1 MVLARVAE
9 WFLSSPPPQ
18 FVDDRQSKFLGL
30 VRDGRIEQKNIV
42 VDEEEDE
49 YREGRPP
56 YVHVSSIAVAGQL
69 RTKLNSNGGLPR
81 PC

>member
-18 FVDDRQSKFLGL
+18 LVDDRQREYLGL
-30 VRDGRIEQKNIV
+30 VHDGRIEQKNTV

-49 YREGRPP
+49 YQEGRPS
-56 YVHVSSIAVAGQL
+56 YVHVSSIADCCATSGKTEL
-69 RTKLNSNGGLPR
+69 
-81 PC
+81 

>member
-18 FVDDRQSKFLGL
+18 LVDDRQNKYFGL
-30 VRDGRIEQKNIV
+30 VRDGRIEQKNTV

-49 YREGRPP
+49 YGEGRPP
-56 YVHVSSIAVAGQL
+56 YIHVSTIAGFLAASGKAGF
-69 RTKLNSNGGLPR
+69 
-81 PC
+81 